1 MTITVSSCLPWA
13 PGSPRCLTWSWWT
26 LLTKKDENI
35 IIFNHKIDDQQGI
48 LILKFEVQM
57 LEGSK
62 LDVEATS
69 TWNLVSVSGRLKT

>member
-1 MTITVSSCLPWA
+1 M
-13 PGSPRCLTWSWWT
+13 
-26 LLTKKDENI
+26 TKKDENI